1 LALHHKLVLPLLAGA
16 ALLAVACESNLKA
29 VPCVAALQ
37 VDLEIE
43 IDPDRPDVVIDE
55 VSWLISGGGMDP
67 MMGTMNTQAPGAT
80 PSVEVF
86 GLPPGGYTVDLAAT
100 SVDGETTCR
109 GSASFEVI
117 EGVSTEVGVLLR
129 CSPGTRF
136 GAVRVN
142 GKLNV
147 CAELTKAVVAPL
159 QTSIGNTI
167 DVRAQA
173 EDEEGDTIEYA
184 WTADSG
190 SFAAPSDAATSYTCE
205 ELGNHQITISVSD
218 DGFRHCVDDW
228 TVAIRCVHDGGT
240 GGVGG
245 VGGGGGSGAVGG
257 AGGIGG
263 SGATGGMGGSG
274 ATGGAGGVGA
284 TGGMGG
290 IGGAGG
296 SGGTGGAGATGGAG
310 GSGGAAGVG
319 GTSGNG
325 GTSGGGGSGG
335 VCEITVT
342 LTGS

>member
-1 LALHHKLVLPLLAGA
+1 MALHHKLVLPLLAGA
-16 ALLAVACESNLKA
+16 ALLAVACESNLKG

-37 VDLEIE
+37 VDLQIE

-55 VSWLISGGGMDP
+55 VSWSLSGAGMDP
-67 MMGTMNTQAPGAT
+67 MMGTIITQAPGAT

-86 GLPPGGYTVDLAAT
+86 GLPPGGYAVDLAAT

-109 GSASFEVI
+109 GSASFDVT

-129 CSPGTRF
+129 CSPGKRF

-167 DVRAQA
+167 EVRAQA
-173 EDEEGDTIEYA
+173 EDEESDTIEYA

-205 ELGNHQITISVSD
+205 ELGDHQITISVSD
-218 DGFRHCVDDW
+218 DGFQHCVDDW
-228 TVAIRCVHDGGT
+228 TVAIRCVRDGGT
-240 GGVGG
+240 GGTGG
-245 VGGGGGSGAVGG
+245 GAGGGGSGAVGG
-257 AGGIGG
+257 AGGMGG

-274 ATGGAGGVGA
+274 GSGA
-284 TGGMGG
+284 T
-290 IGGAGG
+290 GGAGG
-296 SGGTGGAGATGGAG
+296 SGGTGGAGATGGTG
-310 GSGGAAGVG
+310 GSGGVAGVG

-325 GTSGGGGSGG
+325 GTAGGGGSGG
-335 VCEITVT
+335 ACEITVT

>member
-1 LALHHKLVLPLLAGA
+1 MKG
-16 ALLAVACESNLKA
+16 
-29 VPCVAALQ
+29 VPCVVALQ
-37 VDLEIE
+37 VDLQIE

-67 MMGTMNTQAPGAT
+67 MMGAINTQAPGTT

-100 SVDGETTCR
+100 SVDGETRCR
-109 GSASFEVI
+109 GSASFDVT

-129 CSPGTRF
+129 CSPGKRF

-147 CAELTKAVVAPL
+147 CAELTKVVVAPL

-173 EDEEGDTIEYA
+173 EDQEGDTIEYA

-205 ELGNHQITISVSD
+205 ELGDHQLTISISD
-218 DGFRHCVDDW
+218 DGFQHCVDDW

-240 GGVGG
+240 GG
-245 VGGGGGSGAVGG
+245 
-257 AGGIGG
+257 
-263 SGATGGMGGSG
+263 
-274 ATGGAGGVGA
+274 
-284 TGGMGG
+284 
-290 IGGAGG
+290 
-296 SGGTGGAGATGGAG
+296 TGGAGATGGMGGFG
-310 GSGGAAGVG
+310 GS
-319 GTSGNG
+319 
-325 GTSGGGGSGG
+325 
-335 VCEITVT
+335 
-342 LTGS
+342 